1 MTNVKWENKPT
12 LCKLKYR
19 VKMTKFLTKNNKFN
33 KNHINCITRINIE
46 NYNIELLQKSL
57 KRSFMI
63 RSLFQVRINSKIPI
77 DILLKQLEQ
86 NAGKS
91 RQLKQNACKSLII
104 FKLWNSVISKSWYWP
119 RLNCG
124 TISCYF
130 YLKR

>member
-1 MTNVKWENKPT
+1 
-12 LCKLKYR
+12 
-19 VKMTKFLTKNNKFN
+19 MTKFLTKNNKFN

-57 KRSFMI
+57 KRFFMI

-104 FKLWNSVISKSWYWP
+104 FKL
-119 RLNCG
+119 
-124 TISCYF
+124 
-130 YLKR
+130 